1 MKFTPRK
8 KGLSTPGR
16 YALVFAA
23 LMAAFF
29 LLLYLAGLV
38 PQRLVFENVK
48 ASAAQFHEESRQPS
62 AYGCYPQL
70 LYHGEGSYQLDN
82 GSELRILHQS
92 LYLDTRAD
100 PASVLENPYW
110 AAEESDG
117 PLEDLRQL
125 SRMEEPPAPN
135 NRYSRYLMG
144 FRAVV
149 RPLLALFPYPEI
161 RRIVMWTVLLL
172 FALVTAGFAK
182 RMGLRMALLFAGC
195 FLTANPVMI
204 VSSLQFSCCFV
215 LAFAAMAAVLFL
227 RTSQECVPLLLFI
240 TGALT
245 QYFDFYTTPV
255 LTLVL
260 PAGTALLLLQQEG
273 RLQRPKQALIFLGR
287 CLLAWAAAYVGS
299 WLCKLALTE
308 LCTDEPAWRT
318 AMASFA
324 GRLGLSGTGEYDA
337 SFYSPLR
344 ALRLCAANLLSPGS
358 AVLFLGIAALLLW
371 RFLRAGDKRALL
383 AAAPGYLAL
392 ALVPVIWIMVAAQ
405 PSIIHE
411 YFQYRTLT
419 GTVFAACC
427 MAALPRPDGGN
438 REPSA
443 IQ

>member
-38 PQRLVFENVK
+38 PQRLVFENLK

-135 NRYSRYLMG
+135 DRYSRYLMG

-227 RTSQECVPLLLFI
+227 RTSQERVPLLLFI

-287 CLLAWAAAYVGS
+287 CLLAWAAA
-299 WLCKLALTE
+299 
-308 LCTDEPAWRT
+308 
-318 AMASFA
+318 
-324 GRLGLSGTGEYDA
+324 
-337 SFYSPLR
+337 
-344 ALRLCAANLLSPGS
+344 
-358 AVLFLGIAALLLW
+358 
-371 RFLRAGDKRALL
+371 
-383 AAAPGYLAL
+383 
-392 ALVPVIWIMVAAQ
+392 
-405 PSIIHE
+405 
-411 YFQYRTLT
+411 
-419 GTVFAACC
+419 
-427 MAALPRPDGGN
+427 
-438 REPSA
+438 
-443 IQ
+443 